1 MALFGTDGIRG
12 LANGSVLT
20 AETALAAAVA
30 AAHIL
35 VESSSNA
42 GQRTSSNGEAASG
55 SRPVAIVGQDSR
67 ASGEFLEAAVIAGLA
82 SAGVDVYR
90 VGVLPTPAVAHLV
103 AATGADLGIMISA
116 SHNPMPDNGIKL
128 FARGGGK
135 LDDAIE
141 AAIEKRMGEPWERP
155 TGREVGRIVNDEN
168 AATAYIQHLLSS
180 VSTPL
185 QGLKIVVDCANGAS
199 SLVAPLVYEKAG
211 ATVVAIHHSPDGWNI
226 NDGCGS
232 THLEDLQAAVVREGA
247 DFGIAH
253 DGDSDRCL
261 AVDHTGAVVDGD
273 QIMTILANG
282 FKSRGKLKDDTIVA
296 TVMSNLGFFHAMNA
310 AGINVITTAVGDRYV
325 LEQML
330 EGDYSLGGEQS
341 GHLIIRDHAG
351 TGDGI
356 LTALALAQEVVRTKK
371 TLSELASA
379 MQRFPQVLINV
390 SGVAKDKL
398 PDSLLVAA
406 AVKDAQQRLGDDG
419 RVLLRAS
426 GTESLIRVMVEAA
439 SDSLAQEIAATL
451 AAVVKAEL
459 GI

>member
-35 VESSSNA
+35 VESSSKNL
-42 GQRTSSNGEAASG
+42 
-55 SRPVAIVGQDSR
+55 RPVAIVGQDSR

-90 VGVLPTPAVAHLV
+90 VGVLPTPAIAHLV
-103 AATGADLGIMISA
+103 AARGADLGVMISA
-116 SHNPMPDNGIKL
+116 SHNAMPDNGIKL

-135 LDDAIE
+135 LDDAVE

-155 TGREVGRIVNDEN
+155 TGRGVGRVFNDEK
-168 AATAYIQHLLSS
+168 ASAQYVDHLLTS

-185 QGLKIVVDCANGAS
+185 KGLKIVVDCANGAAS
-199 SLVAPLVYEKAG
+199 YVAPLVYQKAG
-211 ATVVAIHHSPDGWNI
+211 ATVVAIHNSPDGWNI
-226 NDGCGS
+226 NENCGS
-232 THLEDLQAAVVREGA
+232 THLENLQAAVLREDA

-261 AVDHTGAVVDGD
+261 AVDNKGAVVDGD
-273 QIMTILANG
+273 AIMAILAIG
-282 FKSRGKLKDDTIVA
+282 FKARGGLKANTIVG
-296 TVMSNLGFFHAMNA
+296 TVMSNLGFMHAMKKA
-310 AGINVITTAVGDRYV
+310 DINVETTAVGDRYV
-325 LEQML
+325 LERML
-330 EGDYSLGGEQS
+330 EKDYSLGGEQS
-341 GHLIIRDHAG
+341 GHLIIRAHAN

-356 LTALALAQEVVRTKK
+356 LTALALGQEIASSGKS
-371 TLSELASA
+371 LAELASV

-390 SGVAKDKL
+390 SGVAKEKL
-398 PDSLLVAA
+398 PTSTLIAEAVA
-406 AVKDAQQRLGDDG
+406 DAERRLGDEG

-426 GTESLIRVMVEAA
+426 GTEPLVRVMVEAS
-439 SDSLAQEIAATL
+439 SDSLAQDVAGSL

-459 GI
+459 EI

>member
-20 AETALAAAVA
+20 AETALSAAVA

-42 GQRTSSNGEAASG
+42 GR
-55 SRPVAIVGQDSR
+55 RPRAIVGQDSR

-103 AATGADLGIMISA
+103 AATGADLGVMISA

-155 TGREVGRIVNDEN
+155 TGRAVGRIVNDET
-168 AATAYIQHLLSS
+168 AAAAYIEHLLSS

-185 QGLKIVVDCANGAS
+185 KGLKIVVDCANGAAS
-199 SLVAPLVYEKAG
+199 AVAPVVYEKAG
-211 ATVVAIHHSPDGWNI
+211 ATVIAIHHSPDGWNI

-261 AVDHTGAVVDGD
+261 AVDGTGAVVDGD
-273 QIMTILANG
+273 QIMTILARG
-282 FKSRGKLKDDTIVA
+282 FKARGKLKDETIVA
-296 TVMSNLGFFHAMNA
+296 TVMSNLGFFHAMKNS
-310 AGINVITTAVGDRYV
+310 GIEVVTTAVGDRYV

-330 EGDYSLGGEQS
+330 AADFSLGGEQS
-341 GHLIIRDHAG
+341 GHLIIREHAR

-356 LTALALAQEVVRTKK
+356 LTALALAQEVASSGKS
-371 TLSELASA
+371 LAELASA

-390 SGVAKDKL
+390 SGVAKEKL
-398 PDSLLVAA
+398 AESTVITDAVAA
-406 AVKDAQQRLGDDG
+406 AEKTLGDEG

-426 GTESLIRVMVEAA
+426 GTESLIRVMVEAS
-439 SDSLAQEIAATL
+439 SDNLAQEIASSL

-459 GI
+459 GN

>member
-20 AETALAAAVA
+20 AETALSAAVA

-42 GQRTSSNGEAASG
+42 GK
-55 SRPVAIVGQDSR
+55 RPRAIVGQDSR

-103 AATGADLGIMISA
+103 AATGADLGVMISA

-155 TGREVGRIVNDEN
+155 TGRAVGRIVNDET
-168 AATAYIQHLLSS
+168 AAAAYIEHLLSS

-185 QGLKIVVDCANGAS
+185 KGLKIVVDCANGAAS
-199 SLVAPLVYEKAG
+199 AVAPVVYEKAG
-211 ATVVAIHHSPDGWNI
+211 ATVIAIHHSPDGWNI

-261 AVDHTGAVVDGD
+261 AVDGSGAIVDGD
-273 QIMTILANG
+273 QIMTILARG
-282 FKSRGKLKDDTIVA
+282 FKARGRLKDDTIVA
-296 TVMSNLGFFHAMNA
+296 TVMSNLGFFHAMKNS
-310 AGINVITTAVGDRYV
+310 GIEVVTTAVGDRYV

-330 EGDYSLGGEQS
+330 AGDFSLGGEQS

-356 LTALALAQEVVRTKK
+356 LTALALAQEVASSGKS
-371 TLSELASA
+371 LAELASA

-390 SGVAKDKL
+390 SGVAKEKL
-398 PDSLLVAA
+398 AQSTVIADAVSAA
-406 AVKDAQQRLGDDG
+406 EKTLGEEG

-426 GTESLIRVMVEAA
+426 GTESLIRVMVEAS
-439 SDSLAQEIAATL
+439 SDNLAQEIASSL

-459 GI
+459 GN

>member
-20 AETALAAAVA
+20 AETALSAAVA

-42 GQRTSSNGEAASG
+42 GR
-55 SRPVAIVGQDSR
+55 RPRAIVGQDSR

-103 AATGADLGIMISA
+103 AATGADLGVMISA

-155 TGREVGRIVNDEN
+155 TGRAVGRIVNDET
-168 AATAYIQHLLSS
+168 AAAAYIEHLLSS

-185 QGLKIVVDCANGAS
+185 KGLKIVVDCANGAAS
-199 SLVAPLVYEKAG
+199 AVAPVVYEKAG
-211 ATVVAIHHSPDGWNI
+211 ASVIAIHHSPDGWNI

-261 AVDHTGAVVDGD
+261 AVDGTGAVVDGD
-273 QIMTILANG
+273 QIMTILARG
-282 FKSRGKLKDDTIVA
+282 FKARGKLKDETIVA
-296 TVMSNLGFFHAMNA
+296 TVMSNLGFFHAMKNS
-310 AGINVITTAVGDRYV
+310 GIEVVTTAVGDRYV

-330 EGDYSLGGEQS
+330 AADFSLGGEQS
-341 GHLIIRDHAG
+341 GHLIIREHAR

-356 LTALALAQEVVRTKK
+356 LTALALAQEVASSGKS
-371 TLSELASA
+371 LAELASA

-390 SGVAKDKL
+390 SGVAKEKL
-398 PDSLLVAA
+398 ADSTVITDAVAA
-406 AVKDAQQRLGDDG
+406 AEKTLGEDG

-426 GTESLIRVMVEAA
+426 GTESLIRVMVEAS
-439 SDSLAQEIAATL
+439 SDNLAQEIASSL

-459 GI
+459 GN

>member
-20 AETALAAAVA
+20 AETALSAAVA

-42 GQRTSSNGEAASG
+42 GK
-55 SRPVAIVGQDSR
+55 RPRAIVGQDSR

-103 AATGADLGIMISA
+103 AATGADLGVMISA

-155 TGREVGRIVNDEN
+155 TGRAVGRIVNDES
-168 AATAYIQHLLSS
+168 AAAAYIDHLLSS

-185 QGLKIVVDCANGAS
+185 KGLKIVVDCANGVAS
-199 SLVAPLVYEKAG
+199 RVAPLVYEKAG
-211 ATVVAIHHSPDGWNI
+211 ATVIAIHHSPDGWNI
-226 NDGCGS
+226 NEGCGS

-253 DGDSDRCL
+253 DGDADRCL
-261 AVDHTGAVVDGD
+261 AVDGTGAVTDGD
-273 QIMTILANG
+273 QIMTILAHG
-282 FKSRGKLKDDTIVA
+282 YKARGKLKDDTIVA
-296 TVMSNLGFFHAMNA
+296 TVMSNLGFFHAMKS
-310 AGINVITTAVGDRYV
+310 AGITVLTTAVGDRYV
-325 LEQML
+325 LEQMIA
-330 EGDYSLGGEQS
+330 GDFSLGGEQS
-341 GHLIIRDHAG
+341 GHLIIREHAG

-356 LTALALAQEVVRTKK
+356 LTALALAQEVVRSGKS
-371 TLSELASA
+371 LAELAAS
-379 MQRFPQVLINV
+379 MQRFPQILINV

-398 PDSLLVAA
+398 PQSKAIADAVAA
-406 AVKDAQQRLGDDG
+406 AEKQLGDEG
-419 RVLLRAS
+419 RILLRAS
-426 GTESLIRVMVEAA
+426 GTEALIRVMVEAS
-439 SDSLAQEIAATL
+439 SDNLAQEIATSL

-459 GI
+459 GN

>member
-20 AETALAAAVA
+20 AETALSAAVA

-35 VESSSNA
+35 VESSSN
-42 GQRTSSNGEAASG
+42 TSK
-55 SRPVAIVGQDSR
+55 RPRAIVGQDSR

-90 VGVLPTPAVAHLV
+90 VGVLPTPAIAHLV
-103 AATGADLGIMISA
+103 GATGADLGVMISA

-155 TGREVGRIVNDEN
+155 TGRAVGRIVNDET
-168 AATAYIQHLLSS
+168 AAAAYIEHLLAS
-180 VSTPL
+180 VSTL
-185 QGLKIVVDCANGAS
+185 LKGLKIVVDCANGAS

-211 ATVVAIHHSPDGWNI
+211 AKVVAIHHAPDGWNI

-232 THLEDLQAAVVREGA
+232 THMEDLQAAVVREGA

-261 AVDHTGAVVDGD
+261 AVDGAGNIVDGD
-273 QIMTILANG
+273 QIMTILALG
-282 FKSRGKLKDDTIVA
+282 FKSRGKLKADTIVG
-296 TVMSNLGFFHAMNA
+296 TVMSNLGFMHAMKN

-325 LEQML
+325 LEKMF
-330 EGDYSLGGEQS
+330 EGDFSLGGEQS
-341 GHLIIRDHAG
+341 GHLIIREHAN

-356 LTALALAQEVVRTKK
+356 LTALALAQEVVRTGKS
-371 TLSELASA
+371 LAELASA

-398 PDSLLVAA
+398 PQSTVISA
-406 AVKDAQQRLGDDG
+406 AVADAEKQLGDAG
-419 RVLLRAS
+419 RILLRAS
-426 GTESLIRVMVEAA
+426 GTESLIRVMVEAS
-439 SDSLAQEIAATL
+439 SDNLAQEIASSL

>member
-20 AETALAAAVA
+20 AETALSAAVA

-35 VESSSNA
+35 VESSSNK
-42 GQRTSSNGEAASG
+42 GR
-55 SRPVAIVGQDSR
+55 RPRAIVGQDSR
-67 ASGEFLEAAVIAGLA
+67 ASGEFLEAAVISGLA

-103 AATGADLGIMISA
+103 AATGADLGVMISA

-155 TGREVGRIVNDEN
+155 TGRAVGRIVNDES
-168 AATAYIQHLLSS
+168 AAAAYIDHLLAS

-185 QGLKIVVDCANGAS
+185 TGLKIVVDCANGAS
-199 SLVAPLVYEKAG
+199 SLVAPLVYQKAG

-232 THLEDLQAAVVREGA
+232 THLEDLQAAVIREGA

-261 AVDHTGAVVDGD
+261 AVDATGAVIDGD
-273 QIMTILANG
+273 QIMTILAIG
-282 FKSRGKLKDDTIVA
+282 FKNRGKLKADTIVA
-296 TVMSNLGFFHAMNA
+296 TVMSNLGFFHAMKQ
-310 AGINVITTAVGDRYV
+310 AGIEVITTAVGDRYV
-325 LEQML
+325 LEKML
-330 EGDYSLGGEQS
+330 EGDFSLGGEQS
-341 GHLIIRDHAG
+341 GHLIIREHAG

-356 LTALALAQEVVRTKK
+356 LTALALAQEVVSSGKS
-371 TLSELASA
+371 LAELASA
-379 MQRFPQVLINV
+379 MQRFPQILINV
-390 SGVAKDKL
+390 SDVAKEKL
-398 PDSLLVAA
+398 AQSTAVADAVAA
-406 AVKDAQQRLGDDG
+406 AEKTLGEEG

-439 SDSLAQEIAATL
+439 SDNLAQEIATSL

-459 GI
+459 GN

>member
-20 AETALAAAVA
+20 AEVALSAAVA

-42 GQRTSSNGEAASG
+42 GR
-55 SRPVAIVGQDSR
+55 RPTAIVGQDSR
-67 ASGEFLEAAVIAGLA
+67 ASGEFLEAAVVAGLA

-90 VGVLPTPAVAHLV
+90 VGVLPTPAIAHLV
-103 AATGADLGIMISA
+103 GARGADLGVMISA

-155 TGREVGRIVNDEN
+155 TGRAVGRIINDDS
-168 AATAYIQHLLSS
+168 AAAAYIEHLLSS
-180 VSTPL
+180 VTTPL
-185 QGLKIVVDCANGAS
+185 KGLTIVVDCANGAAS
-199 SLVAPLVYEKAG
+199 HVAPAIYEKAG
-211 ATVVAIHHSPDGWNI
+211 AKVIAIHHSPDGWNI
-226 NDGCGS
+226 NEGCGS

-261 AVDHTGAVVDGD
+261 AVDQTGAVIDGD

-282 FKSRGKLKDDTIVA
+282 FKARGKLKDDTIVA
-296 TVMSNLGFFHAMNA
+296 TVMSNLGFFHAMKKL
-310 AGINVITTAVGDRYV
+310 GITVVTTAVGDRYV
-325 LEQML
+325 LEKML

-341 GHLIIRDHAG
+341 GHLIIREHAG

-356 LTALALAQEVVRTKK
+356 LTALAIAQEVVASGKS
-371 TLSELASA
+371 LAELASA

-390 SGVAKDKL
+390 AGVAKDEL
-398 PDSLLVAA
+398 PNSTVISTAVA
-406 AVKDAQQRLGDDG
+406 DAEKRLGDEG

-426 GTESLIRVMVEAA
+426 GTEALIRVMVEAS
-439 SDSLAQEIAATL
+439 SDNLAQEIATSL
-451 AAVVKAEL
+451 AVVVKAEL
-459 GI
+459 GN